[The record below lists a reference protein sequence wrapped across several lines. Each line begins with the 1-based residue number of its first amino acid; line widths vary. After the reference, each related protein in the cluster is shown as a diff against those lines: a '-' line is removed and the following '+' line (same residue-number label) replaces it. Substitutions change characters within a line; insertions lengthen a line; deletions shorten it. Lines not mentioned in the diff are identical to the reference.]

1 MEPRKE
7 IGLFNEEEKDVTIV
21 PNSDYL
27 LLNPLVYP
35 TVTKGGIIAATAKP
49 ISMNGA
55 LVQSEVVRGKVIK
68 KGPKVSEFIK
78 IGDIVTFNQYSHS
91 IEFNKCN
98 PEEGVYYLVQE
109 GVVLCKNNY

>member
-7 IGLFNEEEKDVTIV
+7 IGLYNEDTKEEFIT
-21 PNSDYL
+21 PLNDYL

-35 TVTKGGIIAATAKP
+35 TVTKGGLIASSTKP
-49 ISMNGA
+49 VTLNGV
-55 LVQSEVVRGKVIK
+55 LVPTENIRGKVIK
-68 KGPKVSEFIK
+68 KGPNVSDHIK
-78 IGDIVTFNQYSHS
+78 EGDVVTVNQYSHS

-109 GVVLCKNNY
+109 GMILCKNSY